1 MAKKMNVKTPASA
14 ANAAAPSDALATPI
28 YLKSVTLCGI
38 RCFRGPAQ
46 TLDLTCSDGSWAPWT
61 LILGNNGTGKSTLL
75 QAIGR
80 VTVAEG
86 ADRKPRLYWE
96 DVPRSDLSG
105 QLKPS
110 GAFTTNL
117 DSQGSDASYTHES
130 MKIQLGQ
137 TTEHIFKVYDVFGSF
152 QKNDPNTI
160 PFTWNLFGYGAWR
173 SLGTSTL
180 TEELPTEYL
189 RSHLFSDKADLV
201 NGEEWLLRLDYGT
214 VHHSKF
220 STANRKRFN
229 QVKDTLIGLL
239 PDVEEIRIGEPTGP
253 DRPPRLLFKTPY
265 GEVELRQLG
274 YGYQSLIAWVVDFAA
289 RMYHA
294 YFESPNPLA
303 EPAICLID
311 EIDLHLHPSWQRK
324 LMSFLSERFP
334 KTQFIATAHS
344 PLIVQAAEEIGANVV
359 VLRREGDHVVID
371 NDPISVKGWR
381 VDQILSSELFDDTPL
396 RDAESEKWMARR
408 VELLQ
413 KDKLT
418 AKEKA
423 ELKQLNEK
431 VRELPMASS
440 PEDRNLDRRLKA
452 AVELLEKAAKGSK

>member
-1 MAKKMNVKTPASA
+1 M
-14 ANAAAPSDALATPI
+14 L
-28 YLKSVTLCGI
+28 
-38 RCFRGPAQ
+38 
-46 TLDLTCSDGSWAPWT
+46 
-61 LILGNNGTGKSTLL
+61 
-75 QAIGR
+75 
-80 VTVAEG
+80 
-86 ADRKPRLYWE
+86 
-96 DVPRSDLSG
+96 
-105 QLKPS
+105 
-110 GAFTTNL
+110 
-117 DSQGSDASYTHES
+117 
-130 MKIQLGQ
+130 
-137 TTEHIFKVYDVFGSF
+137 
-152 QKNDPNTI
+152 
-160 PFTWNLFGYGAWR
+160 
-173 SLGTSTL
+173 
-180 TEELPTEYL
+180 
-189 RSHLFSDKADLV
+189 
-201 NGEEWLLRLDYGT
+201 
-214 VHHSKF
+214 
-220 STANRKRFN
+220 
-229 QVKDTLIGLL
+229 GLL
-239 PDVEEIRIGEPTGP
+239 PDEEVEEIRIGEPIGP

-289 RMYHA
+289 QMYET
-294 YFESPNPLA
+294 YPESPNPLA
-303 EPAICLID
+303 EPAVCLID
-311 EIDLHLHPSWQRK
+311 EIDLHLHPKWQRD
-324 LMSFLSERFP
+324 LMDFLSKRFP

-423 ELKQLNEK
+423 ELKLLNEK

-452 AVELLEKAAKGSK
+452 AVELLEKAAKGTK